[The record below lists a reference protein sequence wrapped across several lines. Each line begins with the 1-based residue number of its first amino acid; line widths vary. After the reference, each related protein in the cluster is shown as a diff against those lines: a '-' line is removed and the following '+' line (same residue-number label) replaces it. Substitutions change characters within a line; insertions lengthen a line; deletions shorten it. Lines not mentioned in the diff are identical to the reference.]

1 VRRLAAVVLA
11 AATAAGALA
20 GCGSESWEKKCST
33 NAAGVVEC
41 SPDQRPEARAVT
53 GELLDGGRYDVTQ
66 DRGKVV
72 VVNFWG
78 SWCNPC
84 RAEADDLERTY
95 QATKAQNVAFI
106 GVNHRDDRDAAKA
119 FERGFGVTYPSVYDQ
134 NGSVALKFDVTQV
147 ATPSTLILDRQGRIA
162 VAIRKPVTAEVLR
175 PLVER
180 VAAEDPPSAPSA
192 PTAAPQESGGQR

>member
-1 VRRLAAVVLA
+1 MTVRRLPAVLLA
-11 AATAAGALA
+11 AAVAAGALA

-33 NAAGVVEC
+33 NAAGVIEC
-41 SPDQRPEARAVT
+41 APDQRLPVRAVT
-53 GELLDGGRYDVTQ
+53 GDLLDGGAYDVAK

-84 RAEADDLERTY
+84 RAEADDLEGTY
-95 QATKAQNVAFI
+95 QATKAKDVTFI
-106 GVNHRDDRDAAKA
+106 GVNSLDDRDSAKA
-119 FERGFGVTYPSVYDQ
+119 FERGFGVTYPSIYDR

-147 ATPSTLILDRQGRIA
+147 STPATLVLDRQGRIA
-162 VAIRKPVTAEVLR
+162 AGIRRATTAAELR

-180 VAAEDPPSAPSA
+180 IAAEDR
-192 PTAAPQESGGQR
+192 PTAPPPTGGQSEGPP